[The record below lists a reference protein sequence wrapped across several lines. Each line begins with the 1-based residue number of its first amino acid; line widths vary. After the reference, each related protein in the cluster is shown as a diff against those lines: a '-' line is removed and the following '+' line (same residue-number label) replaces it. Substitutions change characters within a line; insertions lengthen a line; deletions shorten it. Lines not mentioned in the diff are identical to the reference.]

1 MDQYEKYEK
10 LVYKLAWRYVRVG
23 FEFDDLF
30 SEANMAYIEALR
42 TYNPDT
48 SKCGFCTHLYN
59 LINWRLCK
67 FTKPSIRP
75 GFDFNPES
83 LSKSNY
89 NQQKFLEC
97 HADQLKRVIFKDQ
110 IEKSDSDVIII
121 INLIFD
127 MPDRLYRM
135 CREVTCPKITRRR
148 LLRYLTE
155 EIDWSPKRANLALST
170 IHNLIRRNE

>member
-30 SEANMAYIEALR
+30 SEANWAYVEALR
-42 TYNPDT
+42 TYDPDT

-67 FTKPSIRP
+67 FTKPSIEQP
-75 GFDFNPES
+75 GGDPDL
-83 LSKSNY
+83 LSKDNY
-89 NQQKFLEC
+89 N
-97 HADQLKRVIFKDQ
+97 QLKRVALKDQ

-127 MPDRLYRM
+127 MPHKLYRM
-135 CREVTCPKITRRR
+135 CNEVTCPKITRRR

-155 EIDWSPKRANLALST
+155 EIDWSPKRANLALLT
-170 IHNLIRRNE
+170 IQNLIRRNE